1 MNEYGKGRQLFLSA
15 AALLGWIAL
24 ILQFYLIL
32 RNREASVPETIIRY
46 FSFFTV
52 LTNILAALCF
62 SVLLLSPR
70 SAFGI
75 FFSRSATLTAIAVYM
90 VIVGMIYNLILRSLW
105 GPQGLQRIAD
115 ELLHVVNPLCF
126 LVFWI
131 IYVSKSG
138 LKWKYPFLWMI
149 YPVMYVAYI
158 LFRGSFSGF
167 YPYPFSDVSKLGYSV
182 VLLNCL
188 KTVLAF
194 FIISLA
200 FVWMGKQVGKRQ
212 STPAL

>member
-1 MNEYGKGRQLFLSA
+1 MNEYGKCRQLFLSA

-52 LTNILAALCF
+52 LTNMLAALCF
-62 SVLLLSPR
+62 SFLLLSPR
-70 SAFGI
+70 SSFGI
-75 FFSRSATLTAIAVYM
+75 FFSRPATLTAIAVYM
-90 VIVGMIYNLILRSLW
+90 FVVGMIYNLILRSLW
-105 GPQGLQRIAD
+105 SPQGLQRIAD
-115 ELLHVVNPLCF
+115 ELLHVVNPVCF

-138 LKWKYPFLWMI
+138 LQWKYPFLWMI

-167 YPYPFSDVSKLGYSV
+167 YPYPFSDVSKLGYPV

-188 KTVLAF
+188 KTILAF
-194 FIISLA
+194 FIISLT
-200 FVWMGKQVGKRQ
+200 FVGMGKRAKNPV
-212 STPAL
+212 L